1 MTALT
6 TQNLTEREIMGL
18 DMYLYNSKHKDIKFE
33 DDDNR
38 CLYWRGQRDLHYLF
52 ETFGHRTDDEGY
64 YTFSKDDVI
73 KMVAYLMESVMNIH
87 KAAMVAYDDMSN
99 AEMKELTNDILNR
112 EYYVAGRVMLK
123 AFDKELRCGND
134 YNAVNLFDDCDGSL
148 MADLING
155 LMSFLKNMKDDE
167 TLTYLASY

>member
-1 MTALT
+1 
-6 TQNLTEREIMGL
+6 MGL
-18 DMYLYNSKHKDIKFE
+18 DMYLYNSKHKDIEFE
-33 DDDNR
+33 LDDNR

-52 ETFGHRTDDEGY
+52 EMFGHRTDEEGY

-87 KAAMVAYDDMSN
+87 KAAKVAYDDMTNADEKDLSN
-99 AEMKELTNDILNR
+99 EALHR
-112 EYYVAGRVMLK
+112 EYYVAGRILTK
-123 AFDKELRCGND
+123 AFEKELRIGNN
-134 YNAVNLFDDCDGSL
+134 YNAVNLFDDYDGTM

-155 LMSFLKNMKDDE
+155 LMSLLKEMNDGE

>member
-1 MTALT
+1 
-6 TQNLTEREIMGL
+6 MGL
-18 DMYLYNSKHKDIKFE
+18 DMYLYNSKHTDIKYE
-33 DDDNR
+33 LDDDR

-52 ETFGHRTDDEGY
+52 EMFGHRTYEEGY

-87 KAAMVAYDDMSN
+87 KAAKVAYDDMTNADEKDLSN
-99 AEMKELTNDILNR
+99 EAIHR
-112 EYYVAGRVMLK
+112 EYYVAGRILTK
-123 AFDKELRCGND
+123 AFEKEIRVGND
-134 YNAVNLFDDCDGSL
+134 YNAVNLFDDYDGTM

-155 LMSFLKNMKDDE
+155 LMSLLKKMEDGE